1 MNACFID
8 EMVVENPHDAVQE
21 FIERYRK
28 NTPFENG
35 SSPNT
40 RYAQPKSDDE
50 VVHARSSSVPTTTQN
65 DTLYCLKTGRNGLFN
80 GINVTTLVE
89 LLQKFLRQQTLKA
102 WPIGLKGL
110 FWRYK

>member
-50 VVHARSSSVPTTTQN
+50 VVHARSRLSAYNDPKRHLILPQN
-65 DTLYCLKTGRNGLFN
+65 RKEWAVQWNKCG
-80 GINVTTLVE
+80 
-89 LLQKFLRQQTLKA
+89 QH
-102 WPIGLKGL
+102 
-110 FWRYK
+110 